1 MALTGPSRAAW
12 RVSQCCHG
20 VWSGMGA
27 RTKHCP
33 RDAILGDADL
43 TNALLFGANLRNVD
57 LADARVG
64 QRPSPQW
71 SRRSV

>member
-12 RVSQCCHG
+12 CVSRCCHG

-27 RTKHCP
+27 HIKRYL
-33 RDAILGDADL
+33 RNAILGDADL
-43 TNALLFGANLRNVD
+43 TNALLFVANLRNVD

-64 QRPSPQW
+64 
-71 SRRSV
+71 